1 MNYINITGGKKYQR
15 DIALKVIRYMIYVL
29 LPKIKIIDI
38 EVVFKTIK
46 ESYGYATQLD
56 NREFEIELDKNV
68 SIVELVET
76 LCHEMVHIRQ
86 YVRKKLNDSGTKW
99 DNQQINSEE
108 IDYHDLPWEKE
119 AYNLE
124 EKLTQMVWDNY
135 VIW

>member
-1 MNYINITGGKKYQR
+1 MNYINITGGKKCQR

-29 LPKIKIIDI
+29 LPKIKVIDI

-135 VIW
+135 VI